1 MSVGE
6 GNVGKN
12 GTVPLWLASSNRLW
26 GAGASVC
33 LSLSCQRRTGA
44 VVHSGC
50 AYSKDR
56 VRIEGDNK
64 IYERDADSGFKI
76 RFHFCPNCGSNVF
89 WEGDK
94 DPNIYGI
101 TVGSFADPNFPP
113 PTFSVWEEM
122 MHPWLGVASVAEHYA
137 QGWPLTR

>member
-1 MSVGE
+1 MY
-6 GNVGKN
+6 
-12 GTVPLWLASSNRLW
+12 
-26 GAGASVC
+26 VC
-33 LSLSCQRRTGA
+33 HCRACQRRTGA

-50 AYSKDR
+50 AYPKTQ
-56 VRIEGDNK
+56 VRIEGDHK

-113 PTFSVWEEM
+113 PTFSVWEEV
-122 MHPWLGVASVAEHYA
+122 MHPWLGVATVTEHYA
-137 QGWPLTR
+137 QGWPPTR

>member
-1 MSVGE
+1 VY
-6 GNVGKN
+6 
-12 GTVPLWLASSNRLW
+12 
-26 GAGASVC
+26 VC
-33 LSLSCQRRTGA
+33 HCRACQRRTGA

-50 AYSKDR
+50 AYQKSQ
-56 VRIEGDNK
+56 VRIEGDNN

-94 DPNIYGI
+94 DTKIYGI

-122 MHPWLGVASVAEHYA
+122 MHPWLGVATATEHFSK
-137 QGWPLTR
+137 GIPPTS

>member
-1 MSVGE
+1 LVQG
-6 GNVGKN
+6 
-12 GTVPLWLASSNRLW
+12 
-26 GAGASVC
+26 
-33 LSLSCQRRTGA
+33 
-44 VVHSGC
+44 
-50 AYSKDR
+50 YID
-56 VRIEGDNK
+56 RIEAYDKKGPALNA
-64 IYERDADSGFKI
+64 IIMINPNALAAADGFKI

-122 MHPWLGVASVAEHYA
+122 MHPWLGVATVTEHFP